1 MVRHTS
7 VKASWY
13 THPMLDLYALPLSF
27 LPILLYAGIGSLL
40 FYAGSFTFNKGGAL
54 LGTSFVLHM
63 ALNIVAGNWLGIMAQ
78 TILSVGVFALLIM
91 FFSGRT
97 SGETILTM
105 TALLALT
112 PIPSGLLAIVGSLV
126 VFLVY
131 AVIKLRKS
139 EVYTTLYTAITA
151 SGMTQG
157 LPNYDH
163 LGDRKDLEADA
174 QRVSLM
180 PFMALVYGAFSIF
193 FLVQTIMMDV

>member
-1 MVRHTS
+1 
-7 VKASWY
+7 
-13 THPMLDLYALPLSF
+13 
-27 LPILLYAGIGSLL
+27 
-40 FYAGSFTFNKGGAL
+40 
-54 LGTSFVLHM
+54 M